1 MSAPDPGKIQ
11 KFREMLHQEWTGVRR
26 PSAAFNVSMEE
37 RLLFTDRG
45 YSGIAAPAQGP
56 FSRAAVS
63 QNQQA
68 AHDRQILAEV
78 RFLHGGHHFAR
89 CPVVVEQ
96 NRHRSRVPEHDKRL
110 DARLVSCYET

>member
-56 FSRAAVS
+56 FPRAA
-63 QNQQA
+63 
-68 AHDRQILAEV
+68 IL
-78 RFLHGGHHFAR
+78 
-89 CPVVVEQ
+89 
-96 NRHRSRVPEHDKRL
+96 S
-110 DARLVSCYET
+110 SCGTESSPQSCTRT